1 MAKQSKRGAD
11 TRQGRGSRGRKHRTR
26 RFRRGAGGEG
36 PKGAGVVEQLE
47 RFPLWASMGLYA
59 LVTLLLFREF
69 VFSDLML
76 VGQDTLA
83 LGYVARA
90 FFADALQ
97 STGFPLWNP
106 IILGGTPFLES
117 LAGGDSLHPVS
128 VALLLTMDTHRALGW
143 KLVLHVFLAGVGMYA
158 WLRTLEVSRGGALV
172 GGLGFL
178 LAPYMVTLA
187 FPGHDGKIFVTAMTP
202 FLFWAMEW
210 YLARRG
216 VLPLAA
222 LAGIIAVVILST
234 HFQMAYFL
242 FGAAGAYMLL
252 RCVQLG
258 RREGQG
264 WRSAAS
270 TFGAFLLFS
279 LLGAGV
285 TAVQLLPAVDYVT
298 DHSRRAATTLDAEG
312 AEGVAYSSS
321 WSLHPEEMMSLAV
334 PEFVGNSAGTRDWT
348 RDTYWGRNP
357 FKLNHEYLGL
367 GLLLLA
373 SLAFV
378 GGPRGAVRWFMAA
391 MALVA
396 LLFSLGANTPVWRIF
411 YEIVPGISLF
421 RAPSMAIFLTGFAV
435 ATLAGF
441 GVDRGARML
450 EEGRPR
456 PLLKLLG
463 GSAALLALGWILAA
477 TGALPA
483 LWTSILYP
491 GIAESKA
498 AALENVLPHMTRG
511 FGIAAL
517 LAGVMTALWWAVGR
531 GYVPVVLL
539 IPGLAFLVAADQWRV
554 NAAFLEVMD
563 YHSFATP
570 DENVQFLL
578 DRQGRE
584 DPFRVLSFFQGGQD
598 VRPGMHG
605 LELAG
610 GHHPNDLGRYR
621 ELIGMEGGGLPENL
635 ARFHP
640 NVMALLNIRYLL
652 WPDSQYGPLEGSQP
666 VSRVAFGDGR
676 TFSSVHAFPTL
687 PRARVVGE
695 AIVVD
700 PDQTLATVLD
710 EDRYDPSRQVVLEAA
725 PPLDPGGP
733 DVRGEVR
740 WIEREPDRLVFEVET
755 TGPAI
760 VALSENWFPAW
771 KASVDGR
778 ETSVLRADHTL
789 RALAVPQGTHRV
801 EMWYDA
807 PLLRAGLWVSVFSL
821 LALLGAIVAE
831 FFFRK
836 READSRS

>member
-1 MAKQSKRGAD
+1 MGKRR
-11 TRQGRGSRGRKHRTR
+11 TRGRDRDEARRRGGRDRRSRRGSKGGGGDATR
-26 RFRRGAGGEG
+26 IAD
-36 PKGAGVVEQLE
+36 QLD
-47 RFPLWASMGLYA
+47 RIPLWATMGLYA

-83 LGYVARA
+83 LGYMARA

-97 STGFPLWNP
+97 TTGFPLWNP

-117 LAGGDSLHPVS
+117 LAGGDSLHPIS
-128 VALLLTMDTHRALGW
+128 VALLLTMETYRALGW
-143 KLVLHVFLAGVGMYA
+143 KLVLHVFLAGAGMYA
-158 WLRTLEVSRGGALV
+158 WLRTLEVSKGAALV

-178 LAPYMVTLA
+178 LAPYMVTLV

-210 YLARRG
+210 YLGRRG

-222 LAGIIAVVILST
+222 MAGIIALVILST

-242 FGAAGAYMLL
+242 FGAAGAYMIL

-264 WRSAAS
+264 WSSAAS

-279 LLGAGV
+279 VLGAGV
-285 TAVQLLPAVDYVT
+285 TAVQLVPAVDYVT

-312 AEGVAYSSS
+312 PEAVAYSSS
-321 WSLHPEEMMSLAV
+321 WSLHPEEVVSLAV

-348 RDTYWGRNP
+348 TDTYWGRNP

-373 SLAFV
+373 GLAFV
-378 GGPRGAVRWFMAA
+378 GGPRGAVHWFFAGTG
-391 MALVA
+391 LVA

-411 YEIVPGISLF
+411 YEVVPGISLF
-421 RAPSMAIFLTGFAV
+421 RAPSMAIFITGFAV
-435 ATLAGF
+435 ASLAGL
-441 GVDRGARML
+441 GVDRGARL
-450 EEGRPR
+450 LDEGRSR
-456 PLLKLLG
+456 TLLRVLG
-463 GSAALLALGWILAA
+463 GGAALLLLGWILAA
-477 TGALPA
+477 TGALSA

-491 GIAESKA
+491 GIDGPKA
-498 AALENVLPHMTRG
+498 AALENVLPHMSQG
-511 FGIAAL
+511 FGIAVL
-517 LAGVMTALWWAVGR
+517 LAGAMAALWWAVGR
-531 GYVPVVLL
+531 GFFPAVLL
-539 IPGLAFLVAADQWRV
+539 VPGLAFLVAADQWRV

-563 YHSFATP
+563 YHSFAAP
-570 DENVQFLL
+570 DENIRFLL

-584 DPFRVLSFFQGGQD
+584 EPFRVLSFSQGGQD
-598 VRPGMHG
+598 VMPGMHG

-621 ELIGMEGGGLPENL
+621 ELIGMEGGGLPEHL

-652 WPDSQYGPLEGSQP
+652 WPDAQYGPLEGSQP

-710 EDRYDPSRQVVLEAA
+710 EDRYDPSRQVVLEEA
-725 PPLDPGGP
+725 PPLDPGGS

-740 WIEREPDRLVFEVET
+740 WIQREPDRLVFEVET
-755 TGPAI
+755 DGPAI
-760 VALSENWFPAW
+760 VVLSENWFPAW
-771 KASVDGR
+771 KASVDGE
-778 ETSVLRADHTL
+778 ETPVLRADHTL
-789 RALAVPQGTHRV
+789 RALAVPQGIHRV

-807 PLLRAGLWVSVFSL
+807 PLLRAGLWMSIFSI
-821 LALLGAIVAE
+821 LALLGAVAAE
-831 FFFRK
+831 ILLRK
-836 READSRS
+836 RESDSRS